1 LSRHRLPKFRLL
13 LGGLILVSCVG
24 CDQAT
29 KRLAT
34 QALRDAPPRTYLGD
48 TIRLEYA
55 LNPGGFLGLGGRL
68 PAEVRPWVF
77 IGVNSCL
84 LVGGVAF
91 MIARRDMPASLFAA
105 SACLLAG
112 GIGNLIDRV
121 AHQGLVTD
129 FLIVGV
135 GPLRTGVF
143 NVADMAVLFGGLA
156 AAWLLSRSPDSQY
169 SQAGRAGSRPD

>member
-1 LSRHRLPKFRLL
+1 MSLMRSQAFRLL
-13 LGGLILVSCVG
+13 LGFAILSSCVG

-34 QALRDAPPRTYLGD
+34 QALRDAPARSYLAD

-68 PAEVRPWVF
+68 PQTIRPWVF
-77 IGVNSCL
+77 IGFNSFL
-84 LVGGVAF
+84 LLAIVAF
-91 MIARRDMPASLFAA
+91 MVARRDMSAGLFAA
-105 SACLLAG
+105 SACMLAG
-112 GIGNLIDRV
+112 GIGNLIDRI
-121 AHQGLVTD
+121 ANQGLVTD

-143 NVADMAVLFGGLA
+143 NVADMAVLFGGIVATILVT
-156 AAWLLSRSPDSQY
+156 
-169 SQAGRAGSRPD
+169 RAEKSGQPEA